1 MALQQPTSDQHAS
14 AARHFDN
21 QECPRYAARAAI
33 DDTALDALRAT
44 PSMLEEMFGAQMAE
58 FFAQAARLLDSHKD
72 AEFAALIRSTR
83 DSYVNGQV
91 EDVAE
96 YEELSING
104 AINHLLR
111 ECAA

>member
-1 MALQQPTSDQHAS
+1 MSLVTRNEQLRS
-14 AARHFDN
+14 AAMAYDHAAPHFS
-21 QECPRYAARAAI
+21 EV

-44 PSMLEEMFGAQMAE
+44 PSMLDEMFGAQLPE

-72 AEFAALIRSTR
+72 AEFAALIRATR
-83 DSYVNGQV
+83 DSYVNEQV

>member
-1 MALQQPTSDQHAS
+1 MNLVTHNEQARSAQVAYDRQQPQLS
-14 AARHFDN
+14 
-21 QECPRYAARAAI
+21 EV

-91 EDVAE
+91 EEVAE